1 MKPYNERLADAI
13 AINELAK
20 QRLKSGYMPEGQKF
34 KIGDRVRIAKN
45 LGKSMAHFRGRGC
58 NATVVGSYAQQFGG
72 NDVKAYTLKI
82 DDAGESSWYYEHQLT
97 LIE

>member
-13 AINELAK
+13 AINELAE
-20 QRLKSGYMPEGQKF
+20 QRLKSGFMPEGQKF
-34 KIGDRVRIAKN
+34 KIGDRVRIAKD
-45 LGKSMAHFRGRGC
+45 LGYSMSHFKNDC

-72 NDVKAYTLKI
+72 DDVKEYTLNI
-82 DDAGESSWYYEHQLT
+82 DNYGKSSWYKEHQLT